1 MRRLFLVIFLCLSPF
16 ALCQQQG
23 PSSDELP
30 KLEHMSADQVNPQ
43 IDPCTDF
50 YQYAG
55 SKFCAANP
63 IPRDRAGWG
72 VAGPLQQWNETVL
85 RQALEAAGAKKQG
98 RTPVEQKIGD
108 YWTSC
113 MDESAVESSSAKAFQ
128 SELKRIDDLKQK
140 SQLVDQIAHQHF
152 TIGNAWAVDDN
163 ATFAPL
169 FGLSAIQDYDDA
181 QKTVAQFDQGGFSL
195 PGREFYSQGD
205 AKSQEIRKK
214 YLEHIANM
222 LKLSGE
228 SQSQATADAAIV
240 MKIETELANAA
251 MDVVKRR
258 DPKNINNKMT
268 LAELQ
273 KLAPSFDFQR
283 YLTLVHAPA
292 QQTFLVTSPDFF
304 RGLEHAIQQHPLT
317 DWNAYL
323 KWQLAHESA
332 PYMGKA
338 FVNENFNFFAHT
350 LAGTPELS
358 PRCRRCVRSTHN
370 ALAEALRLS

>member
-1 MRRLFLVIFLCLSPF
+1 M
-16 ALCQQQG
+16 
-23 PSSDELP
+23 
-30 KLEHMSADQVNPQ
+30 
-43 IDPCTDF
+43 
-50 YQYAG
+50 
-55 SKFCAANP
+55 
-63 IPRDRAGWG
+63 
-72 VAGPLQQWNETVL
+72 L
-85 RQALEAAGAKKQG
+85 RQALEAAAAKKQG

-113 MDESAVESSSAKAFQ
+113 MDESAVETTSAKAFQ
-128 SELKRIDDLKQK
+128 AELKRIDDLKQK
-140 SQLVDQIAHQHF
+140 SQLVDQIAHQHS
-152 TIGNAWAVDDN
+152 TIGGAWAVDDN

-195 PGREFYSQGD
+195 PGRDFYSKDD

-214 YLEHIANM
+214 YQEHIANM

-228 SQSQATADAAIV
+228 SQAQATADAAIV
-240 MKIETELANAA
+240 MQIETELANAA

-268 LAELQ
+268 LAEFQ
-273 KLAPSFDFQR
+273 KLTPSFDFQR

-304 RGLEHAIQQHPLT
+304 RGLEHAIQQHPLAH
-317 DWNAYL
+317 WKAYL

-332 PYMGKA
+332 PYLGKA
-338 FVNENFNFFAHT
+338 FVNENFNFFSHT
-350 LAGTPELS
+350 LAG
-358 PRCRRCVRSTHN
+358 HAGAFA
-370 ALAEALRLS
+370 ALAALRPLN